1 MFFTQLK
8 EWTFNMRKRRMI
20 WEDIFNLPDND
31 IVAWLDEYP
40 EWSKSR
46 HKTCVK
52 K

>member
-1 MFFTQLK
+1 
-8 EWTFNMRKRRMI
+8 MI

-40 EWSKSR
+40 EWRKSR
-46 HKTCVK
+46 QKTCVK